1 MKFNTIKQSHFVMKF
16 KTVLCCLGLLVW
28 SSIHAQQN
36 TLWYSQPADKWLQ
49 ALPIGNGS
57 LGGMVFGGVQ
67 KEQIQFNESSL
78 ITGATSIDGNAKP
91 TVGYYQPFG
100 DVVIDFGNLRA
111 ENYRR
116 ELRLDDAVQA
126 VTFSTAGVNFRREYF
141 ASYPDK
147 VLVANFTAT
156 KKGSISCSIKLKDAH
171 NGSIQVKGNK
181 IIATGTLPE
190 NGMHYES
197 QLMVI
202 NQGGTI
208 TVDPSKITVS
218 NANELRVLLVAGTDF
233 SKDFSK
239 NFKGEH
245 PHDQLEKTIQ
255 LAAAKSYSTLRKAH
269 IADYQKLY
277 NRVRL
282 NLGASPAMATLDRL
296 NAVKNG
302 AKDPALEALLFQ
314 YGRYLLISSSRPGG
328 LPANLQGIW
337 NNEYKPAWYSQ
348 YTTNINLQMNYWLA
362 EPTALTECT
371 APYFDW
377 VENLARVN
385 KKSTDPKLQTAK
397 GWIAYSTNNI
407 MGGPSTWG
415 LHRPGSAWLSQHFWE
430 HYAFTGDKEFLKN
443 RAYPM
448 LKDVCGY
455 WEDHL
460 VEKEGKLITPDGW
473 SPEHGPGKIEGD
485 RTPYPGVSYD
495 QQIVYDL
502 FTNTVEA
509 SATLG
514 EDQAYRTTIT
524 AMRNKLLGPQIG
536 KWGQL
541 QEWMDDVDDPTDHHR
556 HNSHMFAVHPG
567 RQISPLLT
575 PDWAKAALISLNARG
590 DVSTGWSTAWK
601 INLFA
606 RLGQGNRSYDLV
618 NTLFKKCI
626 LENLFDT
633 HPPFQ
638 IDGNFGYTA
647 GVAEMLLQSHL
658 KAQDHYVLQL
668 LPALPDAWP
677 TGEVKGLRARG
688 GFIVDLSWK
697 DGTLTKG
704 VVRSLLG
711 NPVQLL
717 YRGKTI
723 LLSPKKGAS
732 VQILDY
738 LK

>member
-1 MKFNTIKQSHFVMKF
+1 MKFNTINHSHYLIKL
-16 KTVLCCLGLLVW
+16 KTVLCCLGLLVL
-28 SSIHAQQN
+28 STIHAQQN
-36 TLWYSQPADKWLQ
+36 TLWYSQPAKQWLQ

-57 LGGMVFGGVQ
+57 LGGMVFGGVE

-78 ITGATSIDGNAKP
+78 ITGATSIEGNAKP

-116 ELRLDDAVQA
+116 VLRLDDAVHA
-126 VTFSTAGVNFRREYF
+126 ITFTTAGVNFRREYF

-171 NGSIQVKGNK
+171 NGYIQVKGNK

-202 NQGGTI
+202 NKGGTI
-208 TVDPSKITVS
+208 VVDPSKITVS
-218 NANELRVLLVAGTDF
+218 NANELRLLLVAGTDF

-245 PHDQLEKTIQ
+245 PHVQLEKTIQ

-277 NRVRL
+277 NRVQL
-282 NLGASPAMATLDRL
+282 NLGASPEMTTLDRL
-296 NAVKNG
+296 NAIKNG

-377 VENLARVN
+377 VENLALVN
-385 KKSTDPKLQTAK
+385 KKSSDPKLQTAK
-397 GWIAYSTNNI
+397 GWIAYSTNNT

-448 LKDVCGY
+448 LKDVSGY
-455 WEDHL
+455 WENHL

-509 SATLG
+509 SASLG

-575 PDWAKAALISLNARG
+575 PEWAKAALVSLNARG

-717 YRGKTI
+717 YGGKTI
-723 LLSPKKGAS
+723 LLSPKKGAAIQ
-732 VQILDY
+732 VLDY
-738 LK
+738 LQ